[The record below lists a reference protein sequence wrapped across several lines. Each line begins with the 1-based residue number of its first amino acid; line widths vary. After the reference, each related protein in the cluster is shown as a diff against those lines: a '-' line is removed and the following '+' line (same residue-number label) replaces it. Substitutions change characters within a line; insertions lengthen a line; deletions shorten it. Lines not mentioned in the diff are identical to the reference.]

1 MAVLVDVGDRP
12 GVSVIREVGVSK
24 SEGRVVRVPVV
35 VRVDV
40 LLEVGLNVGSIPPM
54 SKRRRGPES
63 ATSISIRASFS
74 HAPIS
79 CTPYS

>member
-1 MAVLVDVGDRP
+1 MALLVDVGDRP

-24 SEGRVVRVPVV
+24 FEGRVLLVAAVE
-35 VRVDV
+35 RVDV
-40 LLEVGLNVGSIPPM
+40 LLEVGLSVGSIPPM
-54 SKRRRGPES
+54 SKRRRDPES